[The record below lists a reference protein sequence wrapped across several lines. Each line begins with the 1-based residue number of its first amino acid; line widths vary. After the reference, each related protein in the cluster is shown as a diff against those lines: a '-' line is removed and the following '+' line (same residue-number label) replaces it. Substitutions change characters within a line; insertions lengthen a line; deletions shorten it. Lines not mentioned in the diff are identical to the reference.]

1 MATLNPSQTR
11 VVFMGSPEFAVP
23 TLRALAA
30 AHYRVVL
37 AVSQPDRPAGRGG
50 KMHEPPVKTAAREL
64 GVPTFQPET
73 MRDESVHSRLREADA
88 DLFVV
93 AAYGKI
99 LPQAVLDIPRKGC
112 VNVHASLLPRWRGA
126 SPIAAAIRAGDP
138 VTGVSIMELVRKM
151 DAGPVI
157 SRAEAPVLPTDT
169 TGTLEPRLA
178 ALGAR
183 ELVRVLPAWLAG
195 EITPEPQDESFVTM
209 CGILSRHDGWLSA
222 ATTAQEAE
230 RIVRA
235 YNPWPGCSVEYRG
248 ERLAIWAAHAEP
260 GEARLPGATSV
271 VAKKPAI
278 ALRGGWLVLDEVQR
292 PGGTRLT
299 GEQFIAGE
307 RGQLAPQVGL
317 E

>member
-1 MATLNPSQTR
+1 MATLTPSQTR

-30 AHYRVVL
+30 ARYRVVL
-37 AVSQPDRPAGRGG
+37 AVSQPDKPAGRGG
-50 KMHEPPVKTAAREL
+50 KLHEPPVKTAARAL
-64 GVPTFQPET
+64 RIPTFGPET
-73 MRDESVHSRLREADA
+73 MRDEAVHDRLAAANA

-138 VTGVSIMELVRKM
+138 LTGVSIMELVRKM

-157 SRAEAPVLPTDT
+157 SRAETPILPNDT
-169 TGTLEPRLA
+169 AGTLEPRLA
-178 ALGAR
+178 QLGGR
-183 ELVRVLPAWLAG
+183 ELVRVLPSWLAG
-195 EITPEPQDESFVTM
+195 ELVAEPQDESLVTT
-209 CGILSRHDGWLSA
+209 CGILSRKDGWLTVDTSPEEA
-222 ATTAQEAE
+222 A

-248 ERLAIWAAHAEP
+248 ERLAIWRAHAEA
-260 GEARLPGATSV
+260 GETSRPGATSFIE
-271 VAKKPAI
+271 KKPAV
-278 ALRGGWLVLDEVQR
+278 ALPGGWLVLDEVQR
-292 PGGTRLT
+292 PGGKRLT
-299 GEQFIAGE
+299 GEQFVAGE

-317 E
+317 A